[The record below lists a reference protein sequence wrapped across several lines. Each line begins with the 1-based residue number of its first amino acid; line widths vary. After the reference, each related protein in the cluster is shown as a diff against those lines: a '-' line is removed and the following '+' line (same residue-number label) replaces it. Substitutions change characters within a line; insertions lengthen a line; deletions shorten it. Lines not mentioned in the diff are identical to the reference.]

1 MKLLMVSLGCDKNLV
16 DSEKM
21 LGVLKRA
28 GFTIT
33 DDENEA
39 EAAVV
44 NTCCFIDAAKEE
56 SLSQIFELAKLK
68 KTGKLKVLIAAGC
81 MAQRYKDEILGEIP
95 ELDGIVGTTSLDGI
109 ADAVNTALSGG
120 RGEYMRDIST
130 DPELASEDR
139 VLTAGRG
146 FAYLKIAEGCDKRCS
161 YCAIPLFRGH
171 YRSYPMDRLVAE
183 AYGLAAAGARELI
196 LVAEETTL
204 YGTDLYHE
212 KCLHKLL
219 HRLAEIPG
227 IEWIRILYCYPE
239 DIYPELIRTMA
250 GEPKVLH
257 YLDMPVQ
264 HASDAVLRKMNR
276 HTTRAELEER
286 ISELREAIPDIA
298 LRTTLISGFP
308 GETEEDQRAQ
318 LDFVEKMRFDRLG
331 VFPYSQEDGTPAAKM
346 DGQLSQEVKEARRDE
361 IMSLQQRISAE
372 NGQSKAGTIQK
383 VIVEGSIPDD
393 GVYVGRTYA
402 DAPDV
407 DGLVFFESDRDL
419 MSGDFVDVK
428 ITGASEYDLE
438 GVEVPAPDDL

>member
-21 LGVLKRA
+21 LGVLKKA

-56 SLSQIFELAKLK
+56 SISQIFELAQLK
-68 KTGKLKVLIAAGC
+68 KTGRLKVLIAAGC
-81 MAQRYKDEILGEIP
+81 MAQRYKDEILDEIP

-109 ADAVNTALSGG
+109 ADAVKRALSGE

-130 DPELASEDR
+130 DPELSAEDR

-183 AYGLAAAGARELI
+183 AYGLAAGGVHELI

-204 YGTDLYHE
+204 YGVDLYHE
-212 KCLHKLL
+212 KSLHRLL

-239 DIYPELIRTMA
+239 DIYPELIETMA
-250 GEPKVLH
+250 REPKVLH

-264 HASDAVLRKMNR
+264 HASDAVLKRMNR
-276 HTTRAELEER
+276 HTTRAELEAR
-286 ISELREAIPDIA
+286 VAELRAAIPDIA

-308 GETEEDQRAQ
+308 GETEEDQKAQ

-331 VFPYSQEDGTPAAKM
+331 VFPYSREEGTPAAEM
-346 DGQLSQEVKEARRDE
+346 DGQLPEDVKEARRDA

-372 NGQSKAGTIQK
+372 RGQQKIGTVQE

-393 GVYVGRTYA
+393 GVFVGRTFA

-407 DGLVFFESDRDL
+407 DGLVFFESGRDL
-419 MSGDFVDVK
+419 MSGDFAKVR

-438 GVEVPAPDDL
+438 GGEDPGPDDF